1 MCFRVAGDKLTAKI
15 RERLF
20 SAIIRKN
27 VSWFDSKTRAPGVLT
42 TCLTQDVTLLNG
54 LTAESFGIMIEA
66 FFGLTFSCIICFV
79 FSWQLGIV
87 ATALSPLLVLGGL
100 GMGRLQWKTGQ

>member
-1 MCFRVAGDKLTAKI
+1 MCFKVAGDKLTAKM

-27 VSWFDSKTRAPGVLT
+27 VSWFNSKSRAPGVLT

-54 LTAESFGIMIEA
+54 LSAESFGILLEA
-66 FFGLTFSCIICFV
+66 FFGLTFSCIICLL

-87 ATALSPLLVLGGL
+87 ATVLSPLTVLGGF
-100 GMGRLQWKTGQ
+100 GTGKL